1 MTTLTDK
8 YVIVELC
15 ESQPGTYNF
24 SGLLIDNNR
33 LFVANVGDTQA
44 IVARQ
49 LADGHV
55 KAIPMTVDHIFEN
68 EDETLRLSHLG
79 VEPRT
84 LGGALAPQGY
94 TRCLGCHRLVSN

>member
-1 MTTLTDK
+1 M
-8 YVIVELC
+8 
-15 ESQPGTYNF
+15 
-24 SGLLIDNNR
+24 IDNNR

-49 LADGHV
+49 LPDGQL

-94 TRCLGCHRLVSN
+94 TRCLGCHRLV